1 MQNKHL
7 IGFYQKNC
15 QMNAVPG
22 NSTCRSSLQFL
33 RKSFALSVLFLG
45 QCLTASEAGGT
56 HPGHCE
62 RVTAKPV
69 NAVRVCWQYLWPLT

>member
-33 RKSFALSVLFLG
+33 SEKALPYLF
-45 QCLTASEAGGT
+45 SS
-56 HPGHCE
+56 
-62 RVTAKPV
+62 
-69 NAVRVCWQYLWPLT
+69 